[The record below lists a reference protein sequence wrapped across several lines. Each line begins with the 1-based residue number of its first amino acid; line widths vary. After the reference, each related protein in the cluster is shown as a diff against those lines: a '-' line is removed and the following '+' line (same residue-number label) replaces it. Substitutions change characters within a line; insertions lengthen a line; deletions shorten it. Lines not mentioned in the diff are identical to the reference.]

1 MTGNKKDTVGAE
13 NGADASDSRMASRR
27 RQDVTDGGSHEYEAS
42 AQLDRCFDA
51 QLTQMYSEVVSEPLP
66 RAFLDL
72 LERLRE
78 KTNAR

>member
-1 MTGNKKDTVGAE
+1 MIGNKKDAAGAE
-13 NGADASDSRMASRR
+13 NDADASDSGMASR
-27 RQDVTDGGSHEYEAS
+27 RQDVTDGGSHKHEAS
-42 AQLDRCFDA
+42 AQLDRWLDA

-66 RAFLDL
+66 KAFLDL